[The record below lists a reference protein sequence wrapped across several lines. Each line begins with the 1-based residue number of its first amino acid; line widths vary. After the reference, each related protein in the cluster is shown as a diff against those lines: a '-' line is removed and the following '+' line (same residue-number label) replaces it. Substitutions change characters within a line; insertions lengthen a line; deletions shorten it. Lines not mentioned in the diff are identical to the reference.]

1 MNALTKF
8 SIALLSVAAT
18 AIAVYLYATSDDEGF
33 DAARS
38 ERQDAIC
45 KQDGERLARL
55 RARPSL
61 DEGLRF
67 VGEIRCMQLWPQL
80 QTLLDGLSDPS
91 RSTASSKLDRAA
103 SDTTSGS
110 DAALSPGA
118 PSATLDDACKH
129 DEDRLAE
136 LRANPSVDAAIR
148 FDSELKCTRLKPQLP
163 EILTQLSHASGSVEL
178 GNGKAPASDTMS
190 ASAAAPPASEPP
202 ASEAMTAASE
212 DGCKQ
217 DEERLAALQA
227 KPSLD
232 EAVRFEDEL
241 KCSKLQPQLLALLDS
256 LSPALQ
262 SAGAQSRNG
271 APSNTTSASEAVPP
285 TPPASEATYNACKHD
300 EERLAE
306 LQAKPS
312 VDEAARFAQELRCGM
327 LRPQL
332 LALTGEVVAPSP
344 PNSESVSKD
353 AAAAT
358 TALDTSAASKATVA
372 AEHRIAQLGSDMEA
386 LAAKVSRLE
395 RDQEGSS
402 AQEVSS
408 TPSPQPATPAE
419 RSENQP
425 DLQAAADAERRI
437 AQLQSE
443 KEALTAEVSRL
454 QREREASSAEQA
466 SSTLSPQPAS
476 PAERSETQPTSQA
489 AADAE
494 RRIAQ
499 LQSEKEA
506 PTPEVSRLHRDRN
519 APSSLSAGSGARA
532 DRRVA
537 LVIGNAR
544 YQHAG
549 IVPNVISDANAVAGL
564 LEKAGFD
571 VVDRRSDL
579 GVNEFMRAVSDFA
592 VLSFNADIAV
602 IYFSGFGLAID
613 DGNYLIAADAKL
625 PSVPDSADEFVPLN
639 WILLAVA
646 ARKLNLLIVDACREN
661 PFGRVSKASSDALVR
676 PLGLADVKLKLHN
689 TLIALAAKSGSVSY
703 DGDGPNSPFASA
715 VVKYIRQPGLDIRSA
730 LGKVRDEVLRAT
742 GNRQEPYVFGSL
754 DAVHVAIGSAEVPNS
769 RSSGASA
776 ANEAVPPAPAAEPTP
791 IRETAKD
798 EPANLDVQLEG
809 KPFDTATR
817 RPVEIIEPPKRA
829 DTRERVPLAE
839 KAAPPAAVPNSRFS
853 GASTANEAVAP
864 ALPVGRAKVGTL
876 TSDETCKRDEDRLV
890 RLRLSPSGEEA
901 QRLASELNCEALR
914 PQVQRL
920 MESLGLVGTALSA
933 PNDLSR

>member
-1 MNALTKF
+1 MMRIDLPNSRRTPR
-8 SIALLSVAAT
+8 SRRRSVST
-18 AIAVYLYATSDDEGF
+18 AELK
-33 DAARS
+33 
-38 ERQDAIC
+38 C
-45 KQDGERLARL
+45 PRL
-55 RARPSL
+55 
-61 DEGLRF
+61 
-67 VGEIRCMQLWPQL
+67 QPQL
-80 QTLLDGLSDPS
+80 PSILAQLNAVGSVEAASQRVPAPDTMSAGEAPPSAAEPSAAEPPASGVTTS
-91 RSTASSKLDRAA
+91 RS
-103 SDTTSGS
+103 
-110 DAALSPGA
+110 
-118 PSATLDDACKH
+118 DDACKQ
-129 DEDRLAE
+129 DEDRLAK
-136 LRANPSVDAAIR
+136 LQANPT
-148 FDSELKCTRLKPQLP
+148 FDEALRLGSELTCIKLAPQLLA
-163 EILTQLSHASGSVEL
+163 ILEGLSHASETAPPSGPTGGS
-178 GNGKAPASDTMS
+178 GTTS
-190 ASAAAPPASEPP
+190 AGEAAPPSSESP
-202 ASEAMTAASE
+202 ATDAKSTTPDDA
-212 DGCKQ
+212 CKQ
-217 DEERLAALQA
+217 DEERLARLRQ
-227 KPSLD
+227 
-232 EAVRFEDEL
+232 
-241 KCSKLQPQLLALLDS
+241 
-256 LSPALQ
+256 
-262 SAGAQSRNG
+262 
-271 APSNTTSASEAVPP
+271 APSSE
-285 TPPASEATYNACKHD
+285 EAT
-300 EERLAE
+300 
-306 LQAKPS
+306 
-312 VDEAARFAQELRCGM
+312 RFAQELRCGT

-344 PNSESVSKD
+344 LNSESVSKD

-358 TALDTSAASKATVA
+358 STANAAPTALETSAASKATVA
-372 AEHRIAQLGSDMEA
+372 AEHRIAQLESDMEA
-386 LAAKVSRLE
+386 LAAKVNRLE

-402 AQEVSS
+402 AQEANS
-408 TPSPQPATPAE
+408 TPSPQPATLAE

-425 DLQAAADAERRI
+425 DSQAAMDAERRI

-476 PAERSETQPTSQA
+476 PGERSETQPTSQA

-499 LQSEKEA
+499 LHSEKEA
-506 PTPEVSRLHRDRN
+506 LTAKVSRLRRDRD

-549 IVPNVISDANAVAGL
+549 IVPNVVSDANAVARL

-579 GVNEFMRAVSDFA
+579 GSNEFMRAVSDFA
-592 VLSFNADIAV
+592 ALSFNADIAV
-602 IYFSGFGLAID
+602 IYFSGYGLAID

-625 PSVPDSADEFVPLN
+625 SSVPDSADEFVPLN

-646 ARKLNLLIVDACREN
+646 ARKLNLVIVDACREN
-661 PFGRVSKASSDALVR
+661 PFRRVSEASSDAQGA
-676 PLGLADVKLKLHN
+676 PLGHADVKLKLHN

-715 VVKYIRQPGLDIRSA
+715 VVKYIGQPGLDIRSA
-730 LGKVRDEVLRAT
+730 LGKVRDEVVRAT
-742 GNRQEPYVFGSL
+742 GNRQEPFVFGSL
-754 DAVHVAIGSAEVPNS
+754 DAVHVAIAPAEVPNS
-769 RSSGASA
+769 RVSAASA

-791 IRETAKD
+791 SRETAKD

-817 RPVEIIEPPKRA
+817 RPVEITEPPKRA
-829 DTRERVPLAE
+829 DTRERLPLAE
-839 KAAPPAAVPNSRFS
+839 KAAPPALADVLNAAPS
-853 GASTANEAVAP
+853 GAQAARDDVRP
-864 ALPVGRAKVGTL
+864 GLPVGRANVGAL

-901 QRLASELNCEALR
+901 QRLASELSCEALR

>member
-1 MNALTKF
+1 M
-8 SIALLSVAAT
+8 
-18 AIAVYLYATSDDEGF
+18 
-33 DAARS
+33 
-38 ERQDAIC
+38 
-45 KQDGERLARL
+45 
-55 RARPSL
+55 
-61 DEGLRF
+61 
-67 VGEIRCMQLWPQL
+67 
-80 QTLLDGLSDPS
+80 
-91 RSTASSKLDRAA
+91 
-103 SDTTSGS
+103 
-110 DAALSPGA
+110 
-118 PSATLDDACKH
+118 
-129 DEDRLAE
+129 
-136 LRANPSVDAAIR
+136 
-148 FDSELKCTRLKPQLP
+148 KPQLP
-163 EILTQLSHASGSVEL
+163 EILTQLSHAAGSVEL
-178 GNGKAPASDTMS
+178 GNRKVPAPDTMS

-202 ASEAMTAASE
+202 ASEAMAAASE

-227 KPSLD
+227 KPSLN
-232 EAVRFEDEL
+232 EALRFEGEL
-241 KCSKLQPQLLALLDS
+241 KCSKQQPHLLALLDS
-256 LSPALQ
+256 LSQALQ

-271 APSNTTSASEAVPP
+271 APSNTTSASYEAVPP
-285 TPPASEATYNACKHD
+285 TSEPPASEATSDACKHD
-300 EERLAE
+300 EDRLAE

-312 VDEAARFAQELRCGM
+312 VDEAVRFVGELTCSKLQPQLLALLNSLSQPAPSAGAPGSKGALPKTVAGEAAPPAAEPPASGVTTSRSDDACRRDEDSLAKLHANPTFDKAIRLGNELTCIKLAPQLLAILEGLSHASETAPPSGTTGGSGTTSVGEAAPPSSESPAPDAKSTTPDDACKQDEERLARLRQAPSSEEAARFAQELRCGT

-358 TALDTSAASKATVA
+358 NTANPAPTALDTSAASKATVD
-372 AEHRIAQLGSDMEA
+372 AEHRIARLESEKEA
-386 LAAKVSRLE
+386 LAARVSRLE
-395 RDQEGSS
+395 RAQEESS
-402 AQEVSS
+402 AYETNS

-425 DLQAAADAERRI
+425 ESQAAMDAERRI
-437 AQLQSE
+437 AQLESE
-443 KEALTAEVSRL
+443 KKALTAEVSRL

-466 SSTLSPQPAS
+466 SSTLSPPAS
-476 PAERSETQPTSQA
+476 PSERSETQPTSQA
-489 AADAE
+489 AADAG

-506 PTPEVSRLHRDRN
+506 LTAEVSRRHRDRD

-549 IVPNVISDANAVAGL
+549 IVPNVVSDANAVAGL

-602 IYFSGFGLAID
+602 IYFSGYGLAID

-625 PSVPDSADEFVPLN
+625 SSVLDSADEFVPLN
-639 WILLAVA
+639 WILRAAA
-646 ARKLNLLIVDACREN
+646 ARKLNLVIVDACREN
-661 PFGRVSKASSDALVR
+661 LFRRVGEAHSGPQGA

-715 VVKYIRQPGLDIRSA
+715 VVRYIDQPGLDIRSA

-754 DAVHVAIGSAEVPNS
+754 DAVHVAIAPAEVPNS

-776 ANEAVPPAPAAEPTP
+776 ANEAVPPAPAAEPSP
-791 IRETAKD
+791 PRETAKD

-817 RPVEIIEPPKRA
+817 RPVEITEHR
-829 DTRERVPLAE
+829 
-839 KAAPPAAVPNSRFS
+839 
-853 GASTANEAVAP
+853 
-864 ALPVGRAKVGTL
+864 
-876 TSDETCKRDEDRLV
+876 
-890 RLRLSPSGEEA
+890 
-901 QRLASELNCEALR
+901 
-914 PQVQRL
+914 
-920 MESLGLVGTALSA
+920 SA
-933 PNDLSR
+933 RTPGH

>member
-1 MNALTKF
+1 
-8 SIALLSVAAT
+8 
-18 AIAVYLYATSDDEGF
+18 
-33 DAARS
+33 
-38 ERQDAIC
+38 
-45 KQDGERLARL
+45 
-55 RARPSL
+55 
-61 DEGLRF
+61 
-67 VGEIRCMQLWPQL
+67 
-80 QTLLDGLSDPS
+80 
-91 RSTASSKLDRAA
+91 
-103 SDTTSGS
+103 
-110 DAALSPGA
+110 
-118 PSATLDDACKH
+118 
-129 DEDRLAE
+129 
-136 LRANPSVDAAIR
+136 
-148 FDSELKCTRLKPQLP
+148 
-163 EILTQLSHASGSVEL
+163 
-178 GNGKAPASDTMS
+178 MS
-190 ASAAAPPASEPP
+190 AGEAAPPASEPP
-202 ASEAMTAASE
+202 ASEAIADA
-212 DGCKQ
+212 CKQ

-232 EAVRFEDEL
+232 EAIRFEDEL

-256 LSPALQ
+256 LSQALQ

-271 APSNTTSASEAVPP
+271 APSNTTSASEPVPP
-285 TPPASEATYNACKHD
+285 TPPASEATSDACKHD

-312 VDEAARFAQELRCGM
+312 VDEAARFAQELRCGT

-358 TALDTSAASKATVA
+358 NTANPAPTALDTSAASKATVD
-372 AEHRIAQLGSDMEA
+372 AEHRIARLESEKQA
-386 LAAKVSRLE
+386 LAARVSRLE
-395 RDQEGSS
+395 RAQEESS
-402 AQEVSS
+402 AQETNS

-419 RSENQP
+419 RSENHP
-425 DLQAAADAERRI
+425 ESQAAMDAERRI
-437 AQLQSE
+437 AQLESE

-454 QREREASSAEQA
+454 HRDRNAPSAEQA

-494 RRIAQ
+494 RRIAR

-506 PTPEVSRLHRDRN
+506 PTAEVSRLHRDRN

-549 IVPNVISDANAVAGL
+549 IVPNVVSDANAVAGL

-639 WILLAVA
+639 FLLAVA

-661 PFGRVSKASSDALVR
+661 PFRRVSEASSDAQGA
-676 PLGLADVKLKLHN
+676 PLGPADVKLKLHN

-703 DGDGPNSPFASA
+703 DCHGPNSPFASA
-715 VVKYIRQPGLDIRSA
+715 VVRYVGQPGLDIRSA

-754 DAVHVAIGSAEVPNS
+754 DAVDVAIAPAEVPNS

-776 ANEAVPPAPAAEPTP
+776 ANEAVPPAPAAEPSP
-791 IRETAKD
+791 PRETAKD

-809 KPFDTATR
+809 KPFETATR
-817 RPVEIIEPPKRA
+817 RPVEITEPPKRA
-829 DTRERVPLAE
+829 ATRPLT
-839 KAAPPAAVPNSRFS
+839 R
-853 GASTANEAVAP
+853 
-864 ALPVGRAKVGTL
+864 
-876 TSDETCKRDEDRLV
+876 
-890 RLRLSPSGEEA
+890 
-901 QRLASELNCEALR
+901 
-914 PQVQRL
+914 
-920 MESLGLVGTALSA
+920 
-933 PNDLSR
+933 